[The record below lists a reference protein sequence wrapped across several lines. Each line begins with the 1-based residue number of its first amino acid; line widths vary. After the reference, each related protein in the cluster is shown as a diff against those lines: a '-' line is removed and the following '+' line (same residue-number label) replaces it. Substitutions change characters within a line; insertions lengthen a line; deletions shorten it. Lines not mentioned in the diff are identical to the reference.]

1 MVKVLFSFNVRQRL
15 IVGIVTPVH
24 IIMITIVIVTPIIAR
39 KPIWKASFYLSEVI
53 GVYPYDGNR
62 LSIFSAINR
71 IMIIMVRIKR
81 KSDTK
86 KKGSSNL

>member
-1 MVKVLFSFNVRQRL
+1 MVKILFSFNVRQRL

-24 IIMITIVIVTPIIAR
+24 MIIITIVIITPIIAR

-62 LSIFSAINR
+62 LSI
-71 IMIIMVRIKR
+71 
-81 KSDTK
+81 
-86 KKGSSNL
+86 SSLLSIGI